1 MKKTLNIHEA
11 KPHFFCATVPVRLYQ
26 SMDDGS
32 NPAWRGKTERSSLS
46 VHDTRSD
53 PSLGTH
59 GYVQGYEGGARSS
72 PFASSS
78 SAARARSHSL
88 TYHSP

>member
-32 NPAWRGKTERSSLS
+32 NPAWRRKTERSSLS

-53 PSLGTH
+53 PSLGTM
-59 GYVQGYEGGARSS
+59 GMCRDTKEEPEAPPSQD
-72 PFASSS
+72 
-78 SAARARSHSL
+78 SL
-88 TYHSP
+88 AQHEHDRTR